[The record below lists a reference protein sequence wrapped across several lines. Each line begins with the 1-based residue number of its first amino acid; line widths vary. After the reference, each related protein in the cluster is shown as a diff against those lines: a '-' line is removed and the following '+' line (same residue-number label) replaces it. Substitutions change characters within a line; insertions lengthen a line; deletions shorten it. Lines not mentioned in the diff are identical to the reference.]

1 MRALIFSLLAVGLLV
16 SPGCKSGK
24 VCDLRR
30 DSGEVC
36 EIHHLYMHAEYSPN
50 PHQTIP
56 PTREYIEAR
65 QRGFIH
71 AKPTLYLL
79 PDDCKTAMVY
89 ICDEC
94 VTAEKQWK
102 AAHPG
107 MAP

>member
-1 MRALIFSLLAVGLLV
+1 MRALIFSLLVVGMFMA
-16 SPGCKSGK
+16 SGCETGK

-30 DSGEVC
+30 DGGEVC
-36 EIHHLYMHAEYSPN
+36 ELHHDYMHAEKYPN
-50 PHQTIP
+50 PHQTNP

-65 QRGFIH
+65 MRYFMH

-79 PDDCKTAMVY
+79 PDDCKYAKVF

-94 VTAEKQWK
+94 VAAESKWR

-107 MAP
+107 LAP